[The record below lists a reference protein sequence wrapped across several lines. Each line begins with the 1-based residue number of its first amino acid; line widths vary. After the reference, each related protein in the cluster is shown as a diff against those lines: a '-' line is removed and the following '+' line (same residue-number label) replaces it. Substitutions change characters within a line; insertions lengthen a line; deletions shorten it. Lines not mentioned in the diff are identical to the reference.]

1 MSKYVYF
8 EEFENCLKWFLY
20 INAQFSLCYRLGRI
34 GKLLI
39 FLCILITVVYF
50 KDQNWISKT
59 VHCISSLVVCKI
71 AFCSELPYIPYNA
84 GRKREEEEEEEEHR
98 QLEGVMHFRQTQ
110 KRSQHFNW
118 CFSRMNLH
126 LVRSNQISRY
136 RKLN

>member
-39 FLCILITVVYF
+39 FLRILITVVYF

-59 VHCISSLVVCKI
+59 VYCISSLVVCKI

-84 GRKREEEEEEEEHR
+84 GRKREEEEHR
-98 QLEGVMHFRQTQ
+98 QLEGVMHSCKPKKADNILTAVFQNEFTLSEI
-110 KRSQHFNW
+110 KPN
-118 CFSRMNLH
+118 
-126 LVRSNQISRY
+126 I
-136 RKLN
+136 